1 MYFPKTRFTP
11 TLIAPDTY
19 VIHDHEGEGTD
30 PVAVPLNTMVIRGEQ
45 PVVVDTGMA
54 ENREQ
59 YLADLFSIVE
69 PDDVRWVFISHD
81 DIDHTGN
88 VNEVMDACKNATLII
103 NWFMTKR
110 MGESLQVP
118 FTRQRWIGDGESF
131 DAGDRVLHAIRPP
144 VYDSPT
150 TRGLFDPTTGV
161 YWASDSFATPM
172 LQPMT
177 HIESIDRGFWEQ
189 GFAMFA
195 KYVSPWTD
203 MVEDAK
209 FTETVRRI
217 EQLDI
222 TAIAG
227 CHTPTI
233 GADHIAPAF
242 ELMHT
247 FRSQAVAPE
256 PDQAV
261 LDQIIAAITGVP
273 TAA

>member
-1 MYFPKTRFTP
+1 MFAPKTRFAP

-30 PVAVPLNTMVIRGEQ
+30 PVAVPLNTMVIRGAQ

-59 YLADLFSIVE
+59 YLNDLFSIVE
-69 PDDVRWVFISHD
+69 PEDVRWVFISHD
-81 DIDHTGN
+81 DVDHTGN
-88 VNEVMDACKNATLII
+88 VNQVMDACPNATLII

-110 MGESLQVP
+110 MGESLNVP
-118 FTRQRWIGDGESF
+118 FTRQRWVGDGESF

-144 VYDSPT
+144 VFDSPT

-161 YWASDSFATPM
+161 YWASDSFSTPM
-172 LQPMT
+172 LQPVT
-177 HIESIDRGFWEQ
+177 HIDTVDPEFWQQ

-195 KYVSPWTD
+195 KYVSPWTE
-203 MVEDAK
+203 MVDDTK
-209 FTETVRRI
+209 FEQTVRRI

-222 TAIAG
+222 TTIAA
-227 CHTPTI
+227 CHTPTV
-233 GADHIAPAF
+233 GPDHIAAAF
-242 ELMHT
+242 ELMHS
-247 FRSQAVAPE
+247 FRSQVVPPE

-261 LDQIIAAITGVP
+261 LNQIVAAITGMP
-273 TAA
+273 AAA